1 MQLLCYSADIY
12 FMPTHQGYIVEC
24 FFSKVALF
32 LIHKYDAGVP
42 NKGLGDFCF
51 SSWNDD
57 EFFGG
62 GDKFV
67 HVFFTSAFL
76 HCQLA
81 LFSFSYAHTTY
92 ISQLGMSVNY
102 LN

>member
-12 FMPTHQGYIVEC
+12 FMPTHQGDIVEC

-57 EFFGG
+57 EFFCG

-67 HVFFTSAFL
+67 RVFSLLLFSIASLLFSLFLMLILHTSA
-76 HCQLA
+76 
-81 LFSFSYAHTTY
+81 
-92 ISQLGMSVNY
+92 N
-102 LN
+102 